1 MKLLDVI
8 ATLNPIPTEELSLVE
23 SEYVSIDYLPRGQ
36 VGTIVE
42 MYENGS
48 ETYYLVEFSDRQ
60 GREYAMATLKEDEMI
75 VLHYEL
81 QIA

>member
-1 MKLLDVI
+1 MKLLDVV
-8 ATLNPIPTEELSLVE
+8 ATLNPIPTEQLSLVE
-23 SEYVSIDYLPRGQ
+23 SEYASIEYLPRGQ

-42 MYENGS
+42 IYEDGS
-48 ETYYLVEFSDRQ
+48 EAYYLIEFSDRQ
-60 GREYAMATLKEDEMI
+60 GQEYAMATLKEDEII